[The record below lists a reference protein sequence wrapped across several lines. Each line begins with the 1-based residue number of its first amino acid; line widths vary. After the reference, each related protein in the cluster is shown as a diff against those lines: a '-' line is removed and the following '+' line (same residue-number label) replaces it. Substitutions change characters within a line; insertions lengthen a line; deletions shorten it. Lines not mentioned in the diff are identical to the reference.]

1 MARTWLQFL
10 LAKLALLSEV
20 SCFHGIK
27 IILDGLLGSS
37 QPSSAEQESQEEAG
51 VACFPLSYRILSIG
65 FVEIIDRMIMAV
77 PLHFESNNC

>member
-1 MARTWLQFL
+1 M
-10 LAKLALLSEV
+10 

-37 QPSSAEQESQEEAG
+37 QPCSAEQEEAD
-51 VACFPLSYRILSIG
+51 VTCFPLSYRFSSIG

-77 PLHFESNNC
+77 PLHVESNDY